1 MNINDRFSAYY
12 NYKVSVDMIY
22 DNHPHKMQKRN
33 QCLFLRI
40 KISLIAH
47 FNKPI
52 LVEFL
57 LLFILISSVYWFF
70 ILKIT
75 W

>member
-22 DNHPHKMQKRN
+22 DNHPYKMQKRN